1 MKYRFTILLTSII
14 LVSIVCIGST
24 YISAVNQFF
33 PLVYLIVFGP
43 LMLVICIYFSRKIEI
58 KYLKSGRNLIT
69 SLFGLSALTILI
81 FSFVEVLFLDNI
93 LVYLPL
99 HDTYFVIGH
108 YLTLLLT
115 ALIMGFWAIIYYI
128 TPKLI
133 KRNLNK
139 ILSEIHFWITLFVM
153 LVLIILMQ
161 ISAISMSPRRYYSF
175 DIFDPY
181 MEYGYINAAITIV
194 AILLLTSQIIYFVN
208 LIFSVYQNRKIES

>member
-33 PLVYLIVFGP
+33 PLLYLIVTGQ
-43 LMLVICIYFSRKIEI
+43 LMLVACINFSSRFEI
-58 KYLKSGRNLIT
+58 KYLKSSTNLIT
-69 SLFGLSALTILI
+69 NLFGLSALTILI
-81 FSFVEVLFLDNI
+81 FSIVEALFLENI
-93 LVYLPL
+93 LVYIQL

-108 YLTLLLT
+108 YLTLMLT
-115 ALIMGFWAIIYYI
+115 ALFMGFWAIIYYI

-139 ILSEIHFWITLFVM
+139 KLSEIHFWLTFFGT

-175 DIFDPY
+175 GIFDPFI
-181 MEYGYINAAITIV
+181 EYGYINAAISIV
-194 AILLLTSQIIYFVN
+194 AILLLTSQIIYFVT
-208 LIFSVYQNRKIES
+208 LIFSAYQNRKIEL